1 MSGMYFSFSLNVHQ
15 FICFFYFIHGHK
27 KTQLMFQTME
37 LNIWKG
43 KIFLFNTNVFLK
55 FADLEDFSYWG
66 VNFFVW

>member
-1 MSGMYFSFSLNVHQ
+1 
-15 FICFFYFIHGHK
+15 
-27 KTQLMFQTME
+27 MFQTLD

-66 VNFFVW
+66 LIFLSGKDGGNRAKDENIKSGGS